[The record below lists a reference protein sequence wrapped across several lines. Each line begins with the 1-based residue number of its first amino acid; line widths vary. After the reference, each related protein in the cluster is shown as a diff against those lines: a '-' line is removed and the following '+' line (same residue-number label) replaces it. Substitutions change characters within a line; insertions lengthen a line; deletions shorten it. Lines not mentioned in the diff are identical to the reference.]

1 MRYIVVVAWEI
12 NFIEE
17 VLEWF
22 EQLDPETTQLVGAAL
37 DRLEERGPS
46 LGRPLV
52 DTVKGSELKNLK
64 ELRPGSVGDTEI
76 RVLFIFDPSR
86 QAVLLVGGD
95 KSGAWSEWYDENIP
109 IAEDRYRKWLAG
121 EYDD

>member
-1 MRYIVVVAWEI
+1 MVVAWEI

-95 KSGAWSEWYDENIP
+95 KSGAWSEWYVENIP
-109 IAEDRYRKWLAG
+109 IAEARYRKWLAG